1 MDYYS
6 ETLIRVC
13 VCVCVCVGGV
23 ICFAGSHK
31 RAATN
36 CQSAVKSARWEK
48 TSSSPLGIV
57 QERKQ
62 GRGKKRGG
70 VRVKERELEVAA
82 VKLQYNHRCVCV
94 CYEWRRRGVN
104 VRLRVLL
111 GGGGAPAGDGN
122 PRLENKIKT
131 GERCVHLERRVR
143 PF

>member
-1 MDYYS
+1 MH
-6 ETLIRVC
+6 VC
-13 VCVCVCVGGV
+13 VCVWGV
-23 ICFAGSHK
+23 ICSAGSHK
-31 RAATN
+31 RGATN

-57 QERKQ
+57 QERNQ

-70 VRVKERELEVAA
+70 VKERELEVAA

-111 GGGGAPAGDGN
+111 GSGGAPAGDGN